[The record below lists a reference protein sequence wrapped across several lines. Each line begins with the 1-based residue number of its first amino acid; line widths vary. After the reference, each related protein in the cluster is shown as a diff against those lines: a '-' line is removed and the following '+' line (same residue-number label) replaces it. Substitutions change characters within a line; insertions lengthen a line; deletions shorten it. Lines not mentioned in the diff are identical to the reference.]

1 MHVSLNDF
9 AYSAQRIEN
18 RLGFD
23 DIEMFDLANKLSV
36 MKITMDRLAKQ
47 GFHYVGDTKSDS
59 KAYTDVSKK
68 RIFIGK
74 DKTTSEACLSLMYEM
89 TNATNAYRI
98 KEIQSSYLSDKSPN
112 RERAIE
118 YAQAILG
125 IEAEAVFNRSIA
137 AIDLG
142 LEHLIKNKKYLEIVK
157 LNQDNPDAAIKDI
170 HLEMLENGTV
180 HNGKKKALDYY
191 ISQYFECNYNSHTL

>member
-1 MHVSLNDF
+1 MHISLNDF
-9 AYSAQRIEN
+9 AYSSQQIEN

-23 DIEMFDLANKLSV
+23 DDEMFSLSDKLPV
-36 MKITMDRLAKQ
+36 MSIMMERLAKQ

-74 DKTTSEACLSLMYEM
+74 DKTSNEACLSLMYEM

-112 RERAIE
+112 RERAVE
-118 YAQAILG
+118 YAKAILG

-137 AIDLG
+137 AINLG
-142 LEHLIKNKKYLEIVK
+142 LEHLIKNKKYIEIVK
-157 LNQDNPDAAIKDI
+157 LNQDNPDAAIRDI

-180 HNGKKKALDYY
+180 HNGKKKAVDHY
-191 ISQYFECNYNSHTL
+191 ISQYFECNTYESAT